1 MIYKIKWFDKIS
13 DSSYDITNEEQL
25 KTFEM
30 TYKSLIKMHGVEN
43 IEIINVK
50 SGNHINDEI
59 DNLIDDIILE
69 CKGANTLIKV
79 LELVKI
85 QRKLIRQLA
94 TSSDE
99 ASKAFNFMMKYDYG
113 LDLTRQEVE
122 ILKESV
128 GSEKTWVK

>member
-25 KTFEM
+25 KTFKM

-43 IEIINVK
+43 IELINVK

-59 DNLIDDIILE
+59 DNLIDDIIFE
-69 CKGANTLIKV
+69 SKGANTLIKV

-85 QRKLIRQLA
+85 QRKLISQLA

-99 ASKAFNFMMKYDYG
+99 ASKAFNFIMNYDYG
-113 LDLTRQEVE
+113 LDLTRQEIE

-128 GSEKTWVK
+128 GSEKIWVK